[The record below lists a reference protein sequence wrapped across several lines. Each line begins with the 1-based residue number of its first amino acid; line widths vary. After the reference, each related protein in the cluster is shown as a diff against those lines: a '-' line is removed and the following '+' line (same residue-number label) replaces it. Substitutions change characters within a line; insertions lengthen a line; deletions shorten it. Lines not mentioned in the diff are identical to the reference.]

1 MVGVSPPTVWAYKAH
16 VKMGAYDVTSD
27 RAPENRDEDP
37 AWEPDKK
44 VRDFVRAKVL
54 ELGTPEAVSAFYPG
68 DSLTCKYA
76 RRIAAS
82 MLRQNSP
89 AKKSGV

>member
-1 MVGVSPPTVWAYKAH
+1 MGVSPPTVWAYKAH
-16 VKMGAYDVTSD
+16 VKMGSDDVKSD
-27 RAPENRDEDP
+27 PASENRDEDP
-37 AWEPDKK
+37 AWEPEKK

-68 DSLTCKYA
+68 DSLTCRYA

-82 MLRQNSP
+82 LLRQSPP
-89 AKKSGV
+89 AKKPGV